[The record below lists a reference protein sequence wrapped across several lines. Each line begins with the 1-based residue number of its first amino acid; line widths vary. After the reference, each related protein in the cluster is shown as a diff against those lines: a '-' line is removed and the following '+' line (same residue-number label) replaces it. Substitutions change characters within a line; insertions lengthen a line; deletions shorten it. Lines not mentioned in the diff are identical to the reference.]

1 MSGNSQSVV
10 GERWIEEGKSER
22 RYLNFT
28 LRSEPRIAGYKV
40 MATVCG
46 PPPTGLV
53 GQRAWS
59 QFCRAMCERRRGPS
73 NLRLQL
79 IRLHFC

>member
-53 GQRAWS
+53 GQRADCLGAS
-59 QFCRAMCERRRGPS
+59 FAEPCARGGGD
-73 NLRLQL
+73 RL
-79 IRLHFC
+79 I

>member
-1 MSGNSQSVV
+1 VTGNSQSVV
-10 GERWIEEGKSER
+10 GERWIEEGTSER

-46 PPPTGLV
+46 PPPAALV
-53 GQRAWS
+53 GLKADCLGAS
-59 QFCRAMCERRRGPS
+59 FAEPCARGGGHHV
-73 NLRLQL
+73 
-79 IRLHFC
+79 I